1 MSKAR
6 RSPAIFAGLVG
17 GALLVLPETA
27 QAQTLTL
34 TVDDLLVSPWAYLA
48 AGILAGAAVTGAVA
62 AHVVHKERA
71 SAEAELEEVRAAAL
85 EARISA
91 DEARR
96 ILESLGYGEKDGV
109 AQAAPAAAKAAPAP
123 QGEGVAQAAT
133 EAAPQAEPRG
143 KAEPAAPAEAAR
155 APRPSSHAASAEP
168 APRRARRA
176 DVSAR
181 LDAVLPRLDDPDLEP
196 ASRRAA
202 ASAPAA
208 GAFVPT
214 ASAAAPA
221 TSPAADADAPE
232 RVRVAGTPAGQPAR
246 TPASVNPNS
255 YAERSQ
261 RRARGVRSLLS
272 ERIGN
277 NFFMEGLPVI
287 QRADGTVGDVGTA
300 WWENTLS
307 GTITHLGTT
316 SAEDTARIGMR
327 PVDETSELE
336 VDRALADRLASQD
349 LSRRHKRA
357 EELSQRLPGFDARE
371 PRRQATPA
379 RTAPAQAS
387 QAWRASDQRRGAA
400 VRVPEVAAPAP
411 RQAAGDAEGDLFEQA
426 LSAMDESL
434 PNMSVRTSDDVDSL
448 VVPDAA
454 AEMLTGSVLAGTGPH
469 AAKAAEDDFDPVR
482 YADLIVQEEV
492 EQNARERRA
501 GTRRAGLRVIDGG
514 TSDLGTAR
522 RQAKRPKHL
531 KADPKKRMA

>member
-17 GALLVLPETA
+17 GTLLVLPETA

-34 TVDDLLVSPWAYLA
+34 TIDDLLASPWAYLA
-48 AGILAGAAVTGAVA
+48 AGILAGAAVTGAIA

-91 DEARR
+91 DEARS
-96 ILESLGYGEKDGV
+96 ILASLGYGTV
-109 AQAAPAAAKAAPAP
+109 ASSPAPARPAPSPQAEEAPAP
-123 QGEGVAQAAT
+123 AGTPAPVAS
-133 EAAPQAEPRG
+133 EP
-143 KAEPAAPAEAAR
+143 PAALEPLADLAGEKPVGAAGL
-155 APRPSSHAASAEP
+155 
-168 APRRARRA
+168 APRRAG
-176 DVSAR
+176 VSAR
-181 LDAVLPRLDDPDLEP
+181 LDAMLPRLDDPAFERDARP
-196 ASRRAA
+196 AARTAGASAGVGA
-202 ASAPAA
+202 ASAEDARDA
-208 GAFVPT
+208 V
-214 ASAAAPA
+214 AAAPEQVRVDGA
-221 TSPAADADAPE
+221 PAAQAARPQGAP
-232 RVRVAGTPAGQPAR
+232 
-246 TPASVNPNS
+246 NPNS

-316 SAEDTARIGMR
+316 SAEDSARIGMR

-336 VDRALADRLASQD
+336 VDRALADRLATQD
-349 LSRRHKRA
+349 VSRRHERA
-357 EELSQRLPGFDARE
+357 QALAQSLPGFGAPEARE
-371 PRRQATPA
+371 AQPRGKASPTGQAACVPAPA
-379 RTAPAQAS
+379 RPEKRR
-387 QAWRASDQRRGAA
+387 RAD
-400 VRVPEVAAPAP
+400 VRVPEVGAPAP
-411 RQAAGDAEGDLFEQA
+411 RQAKADAEGDLFEQA

-434 PNMSVRTSDDVDSL
+434 PNMSVRTSDDADAL
-448 VVPDAA
+448 VVPEAA
-454 AEMLTGSVLAGTGPH
+454 AEMLTGNVLSGS
-469 AAKAAEDDFDPVR
+469 AAPLPGASDGFDAVR
-482 YADLIVQEEV
+482 HADLIVQEEV
-492 EQNARERRA
+492 ERNARERRA

-514 TSDLGTAR
+514 TSDLGEAR

-531 KADPKKRMA
+531 KTDPKKRMA

>member
-34 TVDDLLVSPWAYLA
+34 TIDDLLASPWAYLA
-48 AGILAGAAVTGAVA
+48 AGTLAGAAVTGAIA

-91 DEARR
+91 DEARS
-96 ILESLGYGEKDGV
+96 ILASLGYGTV
-109 AQAAPAAAKAAPAP
+109 ASSPAPARPAPSPQVEEAPAP
-123 QGEGVAQAAT
+123 AGTPAPVAS
-133 EAAPQAEPRG
+133 EP
-143 KAEPAAPAEAAR
+143 PAALEPLADLAGEKPVGAAGLAPHR
-155 APRPSSHAASAEP
+155 AG
-168 APRRARRA
+168 
-176 DVSAR
+176 VSAR
-181 LDAVLPRLDDPDLEP
+181 LDAMLPRLDDPAFERDARP
-196 ASRRAA
+196 AARTAGASAGVGA
-202 ASAPAA
+202 ASAEDARDA
-208 GAFVPT
+208 V
-214 ASAAAPA
+214 AAAPEQVRVDGA
-221 TSPAADADAPE
+221 PAAQAARPQGAP
-232 RVRVAGTPAGQPAR
+232 
-246 TPASVNPNS
+246 NPNS

-316 SAEDTARIGMR
+316 SAEDSARIGMR

-336 VDRALADRLASQD
+336 VDRALADRLATQD
-349 LSRRHKRA
+349 VSRRHERA
-357 EELSQRLPGFDARE
+357 QALAQILPGFGAPEARE
-371 PRRQATPA
+371 AQPRGKASPTGQAA
-379 RTAPAQAS
+379 C
-387 QAWRASDQRRGAA
+387 
-400 VRVPEVAAPAP
+400 VPEVGAPAP
-411 RQAAGDAEGDLFEQA
+411 RQAKADAEGDLFEQA

-434 PNMSVRTSDDVDSL
+434 PNMSVRTSDDADAL
-448 VVPDAA
+448 VVPEAA
-454 AEMLTGSVLAGTGPH
+454 AEMLTGNVLSGS
-469 AAKAAEDDFDPVR
+469 AAPLPGASDGFDAVR
-482 YADLIVQEEV
+482 HADLIVQEEI
-492 EQNARERRA
+492 ERNARERRA

-514 TSDLGTAR
+514 TSDLGEAR

-531 KADPKKRMA
+531 KTDPKKRMA

>member
-34 TVDDLLVSPWAYLA
+34 TIDDLLVSPWAYLA
-48 AGILAGAAVTGAVA
+48 AGILAGAAVTGAIA

-91 DEARR
+91 DEARS
-96 ILESLGYGEKDGV
+96 ILASLGYGTV
-109 AQAAPAAAKAAPAP
+109 ASSPAPARPAPSPQVEEAPAP
-123 QGEGVAQAAT
+123 AGTPAPVAS
-133 EAAPQAEPRG
+133 EP
-143 KAEPAAPAEAAR
+143 PAALEPLADLAGEKPVGAAGLAPHR
-155 APRPSSHAASAEP
+155 AG
-168 APRRARRA
+168 
-176 DVSAR
+176 VSAR
-181 LDAVLPRLDDPDLEP
+181 LDAMLPRLDDPAFERDARP
-196 ASRRAA
+196 AARTAGASAGVGA
-202 ASAPAA
+202 ASAEDARDA
-208 GAFVPT
+208 V
-214 ASAAAPA
+214 AAAPEQVRVDGA
-221 TSPAADADAPE
+221 PAAQAARPQGAP
-232 RVRVAGTPAGQPAR
+232 
-246 TPASVNPNS
+246 NPNS

-316 SAEDTARIGMR
+316 SAEDSARIGMR

-336 VDRALADRLASQD
+336 VDRALADRLATQD
-349 LSRRHKRA
+349 VSRRHERA
-357 EELSQRLPGFDARE
+357 QALAQSLPGFGAPEARE
-371 PRRQATPA
+371 AQPRGKASPTGQAA
-379 RTAPAQAS
+379 C
-387 QAWRASDQRRGAA
+387 
-400 VRVPEVAAPAP
+400 VPEVGAPAP
-411 RQAAGDAEGDLFEQA
+411 RQAKADAEGDLFEQA

-434 PNMSVRTSDDVDSL
+434 PNMSVRTSDDADAL
-448 VVPDAA
+448 VVPEAA
-454 AEMLTGSVLAGTGPH
+454 AEMLTGNVLSGS
-469 AAKAAEDDFDPVR
+469 AAPLPGASDGFDAVR
-482 YADLIVQEEV
+482 HADLIVQEEI
-492 EQNARERRA
+492 ERNARERRA

-514 TSDLGTAR
+514 TSDLGEAR

-531 KADPKKRMA
+531 KTDPKKRMA

>member
-96 ILESLGYGEKDGV
+96 ILESLGYGEKDGA
-109 AQAAPAAAKAAPAP
+109 AQAAPAATEAAPAP
-123 QGEGVAQAAT
+123 QGEGVVPAAT
-133 EAAPQAEPRG
+133 EYAPQAEPRG
-143 KAEPAAPAEAAR
+143 KAEQAAPAEAAR
-155 APRPSSHAASAEP
+155 APRSSSHAASAEP

-196 ASRRAA
+196 ASRRATTA
-202 ASAPAA
+202 VPAA
-208 GAFVPT
+208 AVVAPT

-221 TSPAADADAPE
+221 TSPAADAAAPAASE

-287 QRADGTVGDVGTA
+287 HRADGTVGDVGTA

-307 GTITHLGTT
+307 GTITHLGTA

-349 LSRRHKRA
+349 LSRRHERA
-357 EELSQRLPGFDARE
+357 EELSQRLPGFDAQE
-371 PRRQATPA
+371 PRRQA
-379 RTAPAQAS
+379 APAQAS
-387 QAWRASDQRRGAA
+387 QARRASDQRRGAA
-400 VRVPEVAAPAP
+400 VRAPEVAAPAP

-434 PNMSVRTSDDVDSL
+434 PNMSVRTSDDADSL
-448 VVPDAA
+448 VVPEAA
-454 AEMLTGSVLAGTGPH
+454 AEMLTGSVLAGSGSH

-492 EQNARERRA
+492 ERNARERRA

>member
-133 EAAPQAEPRG
+133 EAVPQAEPRG

-202 ASAPAA
+202 AS
-208 GAFVPT
+208 
-214 ASAAAPA
+214 
-221 TSPAADADAPE
+221 APE

-379 RTAPAQAS
+379 RTAPGQAS
-387 QAWRASDQRRGAA
+387 QARRASDQRRGAA
-400 VRVPEVAAPAP
+400 VRAPEVAAPAP

-448 VVPDAA
+448 VVPDAV

>member
-34 TVDDLLVSPWAYLA
+34 TIDDLLASPWAYLA
-48 AGILAGAAVTGAVA
+48 AGTLAGAAVTGAIA

-91 DEARR
+91 DEARS
-96 ILESLGYGEKDGV
+96 ILASLGCGTV
-109 AQAAPAAAKAAPAP
+109 ASSPAPARPAPSPQVEEAPAP
-123 QGEGVAQAAT
+123 AGTPAPVAS
-133 EAAPQAEPRG
+133 EP
-143 KAEPAAPAEAAR
+143 PAALEPLADLAGEKPVGAAGLAPHR
-155 APRPSSHAASAEP
+155 AG
-168 APRRARRA
+168 
-176 DVSAR
+176 VSAR
-181 LDAVLPRLDDPDLEP
+181 LDAMLPRLDDPAFERDARP
-196 ASRRAA
+196 AARTAGASAGVGA
-202 ASAPAA
+202 ASAEDARDA
-208 GAFVPT
+208 V
-214 ASAAAPA
+214 AAAPEQVRVDGA
-221 TSPAADADAPE
+221 PAAQAARPQGAP
-232 RVRVAGTPAGQPAR
+232 
-246 TPASVNPNS
+246 NPNS

-316 SAEDTARIGMR
+316 SAEDSARIGMR

-336 VDRALADRLASQD
+336 VDRALADRLATQD
-349 LSRRHKRA
+349 VSRRHERA
-357 EELSQRLPGFDARE
+357 QALAQILPGFGAPEARE
-371 PRRQATPA
+371 AQPRGKASPTGQAA
-379 RTAPAQAS
+379 C
-387 QAWRASDQRRGAA
+387 
-400 VRVPEVAAPAP
+400 VPEVGAPAP
-411 RQAAGDAEGDLFEQA
+411 RQAKADAEGDLFEQA

-434 PNMSVRTSDDVDSL
+434 PNMSVRTSDDADAL
-448 VVPDAA
+448 VVPEAA
-454 AEMLTGSVLAGTGPH
+454 AEMLTGNVLSGS
-469 AAKAAEDDFDPVR
+469 AAPLPGASDGFDAVR
-482 YADLIVQEEV
+482 HADLIVQEEI
-492 EQNARERRA
+492 ERNARERRA

-514 TSDLGTAR
+514 TSDLGEAR

-531 KADPKKRMA
+531 KTDPKKRMA